1 MTRFAQGTDPEY
13 IKKVNDA
20 MYGQGKDNE
29 EVKKELLEE
38 AEEIRVE
45 NELKEQESNVT
56 TAGIGGGK
64 TIMFLLIGGVVLYYL
79 NKQGFFKKL
88 LK

>member
-20 MYGQGKDNE
+20 MYGKGKENE
-29 EVKKELLEE
+29 EVRQELLKE
-38 AEEIRVE
+38 AEEIREE
-45 NELKEQESNVT
+45 NELKEQGSNVI
-56 TAGIGGGK
+56 TAGISGNK
-64 TIMFLLIGGVVLYYL
+64 TILFLLIGGVVLYYL